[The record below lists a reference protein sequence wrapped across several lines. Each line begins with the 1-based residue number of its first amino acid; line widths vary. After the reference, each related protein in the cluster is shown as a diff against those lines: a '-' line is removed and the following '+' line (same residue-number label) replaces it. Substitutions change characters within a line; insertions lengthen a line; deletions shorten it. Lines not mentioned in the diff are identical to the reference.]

1 MVIRITDVLKKY
13 KNSIIALDNLTLSV
27 NGGQIFGLV
36 GPNGAGKSTLINIF
50 ANIIS
55 YDSGGIYIFGEK
67 LNKNSFEYKRNS
79 GFMLEKPT
87 YIEKLTGDEFL
98 QFAAFLYNKTSTEF
112 SSRIEELLEFLDLE
126 EKKDSLI
133 ETYSAGMK
141 KKISFAAAI
150 IHKPQLLILDEP
162 LESIDP
168 LSANSIKESLR
179 LMAEKGT
186 TVFLSS
192 HNLDTVENICD
203 EVAIINKG
211 KIVFQSK
218 TKDIRNKIKNDLNQ
232 ETYKSLE
239 EIFVDVVAE
248 GGQKQKKKLS
258 WL

>member
-1 MVIRITDVLKKY
+1 MIIKFNDVTKTYKK
-13 KNSIIALDNLTLSV
+13 SVVALDHFSLSV
-27 NGGQIFGLV
+27 EEGQIIGLV
-36 GPNGAGKSTLINIF
+36 GPNGAGKSTLINII

-55 YDSGGIYIFGEK
+55 FDSGEINILGENLK
-67 LNKNSFEYKRNS
+67 IDAYRYKQYT
-79 GFMLEKPT
+79 GFMLEKP
-87 YIEKLTGDEFL
+87 YYLEKLTGKEYL
-98 QFAAFLYNKTSTEF
+98 QFVAFLYKINQVEF
-112 SSRIEELLEFLDLE
+112 SSRVEELLNFLDLTD
-126 EKKDSLI
+126 KKNSLI

-150 IHKPQLLILDEP
+150 IHKPHLLILDEP

-186 TVFLSS
+186 TIFLSS

-218 TKDIRNKIKNDLNQ
+218 TGDIRKKIKDEVNQ
-232 ETYKSLE
+232 ETYQSLE
-239 EIFVDVVAE
+239 EIFIDIVSDNV
-248 GGQKQKKKLS
+248 QQQKKKLS